1 MDLCWDEKVLL
12 SGFNKR
18 YISILSYLY
27 VEKEINW
34 GLKLEIEVSNWY
46 QRSLLQHA

>member
-1 MDLCWDEKVLL
+1 MVYMDLCWDEKVLL

-27 VEKEINW
+27 V
-34 GLKLEIEVSNWY
+34 V
-46 QRSLLQHA
+46 